1 MFLLV
6 FIEILTELST
16 YLWVTLLSVDL
27 TRFFILEKL
36 LVSDYSTKNIEKNK
50 IKKSEKTLILE
61 LTFTKDILDI

>member
-36 LVSDYSTKNIEKNK
+36 FTEYFNDFSTQFLFAIFFNFY
-50 IKKSEKTLILE
+50 TVFLG
-61 LTFTKDILDI
+61 